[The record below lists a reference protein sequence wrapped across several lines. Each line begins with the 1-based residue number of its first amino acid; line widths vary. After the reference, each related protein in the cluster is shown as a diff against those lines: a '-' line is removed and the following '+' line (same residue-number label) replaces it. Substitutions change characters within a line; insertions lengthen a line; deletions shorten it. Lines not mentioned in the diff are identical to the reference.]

1 MAKKYTVKATDDL
14 LKLSERFKSTPSSIL
29 RSNGLQTLT
38 PGQTI
43 VIPQRPAAYGGS
55 YNPTIQPPTN
65 VSNPFTSS
73 FLSDTYVKPY
83 KQTGFQTPTTNG
95 FLAQPPKTASVVNPF
110 SSSFLSNTYVR
121 PYQQNSFQTPTTNGF
136 LAPVQ
141 TGGNLSPDANGGGL
155 RPAYTGFQTP
165 TTNGFMSPGS
175 QPVGGNFVGDQM
187 GGQVP
192 GTAVTP
198 PPPTQ
203 PAVSRAEGKAQ
214 FLSGNGL
221 NPQSGYIPTRSDVW
235 NMKANSRR
243 KAMAQSD
250 NDENANDYVGG
261 LDAPVELAPVV
272 IPTLENQGNNS
283 NAISWRVG

>member
-14 LKLSERFKSTPSSIL
+14 LKLSERFKSSPSSIL

-43 VIPQRPAAYGGS
+43 VIPQRPAASTTPSVGTGTVDQFGTAGYWGTYNAIPKP
-55 YNPTIQPPTN
+55 YNPTKELMGTVGNFLKETLPYATPKPKPT
-65 VSNPFTSS
+65 PYYAATSYTDPN
-73 FLSDTYVKPY
+73 LRPVK
-83 KQTGFQTPTTNG
+83 
-95 FLAQPPKTASVVNPF
+95 
-110 SSSFLSNTYVR
+110 
-121 PYQQNSFQTPTTNGF
+121 
-136 LAPVQ
+136 

-198 PPPTQ
+198 PPPAQ
-203 PAVSRAEGKAQ
+203 PAVTRAEGKAQ